1 MAQGYKTGGRQKGTP
16 NRTTATA
23 RDAMQLAFEGIGGV
37 DALTTWAKKNQTEFF
52 KLYARLIPIQQEISG
67 PEGDPLEI
75 RQLPATDEWLKQFSE
90 AGQEKS
96 T

>member
-16 NRTTATA
+16 NRVTSAA
-23 RDAMQLAFEGIGGV
+23 REAMQLAFEGIGGV

-67 PEGDPLEI
+67 PEGEPVEF
-75 RQLPATDEWLKQFSE
+75 REMPATEEWLKQFSQI
-90 AGQEKS
+90 GQKS
-96 T
+96 A